1 MRNIGIAINPSKD
14 NDNKILNMVI
24 NKIKDVFKIK
34 EVHIFNSYDLER
46 QNLKSIELLVVL
58 GGDGTLLSAARSVK
72 EEFNGILFG
81 INIGNL
87 GFLSSIE
94 ISDID
99 TALTKLKNN
108 EYEIQ
113 ERMMLECA
121 GEFKNI
127 VECGLICKK
136 ELKNIKGC
144 ADIDDFKK
152 EKLNAFNDVVLARGT
167 LSRMVK
173 FKIYVDGKLYSS
185 FKGDGLIVAT
195 PNGSTAYS
203 FSAGGPFIYPDL
215 ELITITPICPHTKSM
230 QTIVLKGDSIIE
242 IYAEN
247 EEEKIYLTVDGQKAM
262 EVNQKSCVKIYKKQ
276 KNVKLLLFD
285 DYDYFKV
292 LRNKILNNSKECDG
306 EEF

>member
-1 MRNIGIAINPSKD
+1 MKNIGIAINPSKD

-24 NKIKDVFKIK
+24 TKIRNVFVLEDIR
-34 EVHIFNSYDLER
+34 IFNSYDLEK
-46 QNLKSIELLVVL
+46 QSLEDVELLVVL
-58 GGDGTLLSAARSVK
+58 GGDGTLLSAARSVGENFK
-72 EEFNGILFG
+72 GVLFG

-87 GFLSSIE
+87 GFLSSID
-94 ISDID
+94 ISEVDN
-99 TALTKLKNN
+99 ALKKLKNK

-113 ERMMLECA
+113 ERMMLECS

-127 VECGLICKK
+127 IECGLVCRK
-136 ELKNIKGC
+136 ELEDKNGC
-144 ADIDDFKK
+144 SDIHSFKK
-152 EKLNAFNDVVLARGT
+152 RKLIALNDIVLARGT

-173 FKIYVDGKLYSS
+173 FKIYVDGKFYSS

-195 PNGSTAYS
+195 PTGSTAYS

-262 EVNQKSCVKIYKKQ
+262 EVNQKSCVKINKKQ

>member
-1 MRNIGIAINPSKD
+1 MKNIGIAINPSKD

-34 EVHIFNSYDLER
+34 EVHIFNSYNLER

-195 PNGSTAYS
+195 PTGSTAYS